1 MNETDALN
9 VNESFVDLPE
19 RVEDEFDVYVNG
31 VLQEYPVDYQLAG
44 RTLVFPRNLAPEL
57 KMTKFQFIRAAL
69 GIAGTYT
76 KHDTIDIVYEH
87 DGHKLV
93 ATSLKPRRRSD
104 DSA

>member
-1 MNETDALN
+1 MNETDPPN
-9 VNESFVDLPE
+9 VNESFVDLPLQ
-19 RVEDEFDVYVNG
+19 VEDDFDVYVNG
-31 VLQEYPVDYQLAG
+31 VLQEYPVDYQLDG
-44 RTLVFPRNLAPEL
+44 LTLVFPRNLAPER

-93 ATSLKPRRRSD
+93 ATGLKPRRQND
-104 DSA
+104 DGA